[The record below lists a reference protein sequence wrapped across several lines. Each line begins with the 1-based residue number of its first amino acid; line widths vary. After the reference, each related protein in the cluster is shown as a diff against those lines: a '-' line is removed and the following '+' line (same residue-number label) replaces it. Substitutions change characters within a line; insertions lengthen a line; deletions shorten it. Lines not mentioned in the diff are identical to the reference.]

1 VFPPVNRRALKRTPV
16 VRVRGIGTPGDNGT
30 KHGGSFTGGVEDHER
45 RDTLGLIREV
55 NLSYIMLAQRLLRED
70 RLTGMFRLGLSA
82 QSAELL
88 ATLTLAQVVKLAASD
103 QLLCQS
109 RLNNHTILSTLTQS
123 GGHVDVTPAHT
134 AILLASQKAEHFV

>member
-1 VFPPVNRRALKRTPV
+1 VRHAIAVLNTADRSPRELKNMNE
-16 VRVRGIGTPGDNGT
+16 G
-30 KHGGSFTGGVEDHER
+30 
-45 RDTLGLIREV
+45 DTLSLIREV

-70 RLTGMFRLGLSA
+70 RLIGMFRLGLSA

-123 GGHVDVTPAHT
+123 DGHVDVTPAHT
-134 AILLASQKAEHFV
+134 AILLASQKAEQFV